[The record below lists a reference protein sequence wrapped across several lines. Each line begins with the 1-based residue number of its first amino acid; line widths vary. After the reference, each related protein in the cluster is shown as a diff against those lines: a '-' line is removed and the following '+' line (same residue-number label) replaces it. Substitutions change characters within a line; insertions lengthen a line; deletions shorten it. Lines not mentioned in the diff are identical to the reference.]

1 MGLAASQARLLSIT
15 SRLSDNELRTQL
27 INNSKMRLATE
38 SSRVSEDYINALNS
52 ATMMM
57 TNYDMNGHEQTQALT
72 FNALTAY
79 SPSNKQYGLVD
90 SNGRILVNGKDGK
103 NFEDSNGDLDTFLAS
118 YGLEYTTSYFNPS
131 TFGDWY
137 DPDTKL
143 VDLQMKNDKGQMEP
157 YASYSPD
164 ELKAMYLGG
173 KVGNETYSSYDSSLM
188 STEYLN
194 YQEKYAEYDTAITD
208 YVNTYW
214 EALGNKVSEEL
225 NMTNPTIPEKTYNDC
240 IEPLKQANT
249 FKDLPSFSGNLT
261 KYIGQLKDLAVLYST
276 DTNFINYFSTTT
288 LNKMGYTIEGSH
300 VWTTVNAPK
309 EAIITSWRNDYPE
322 EMKVGGHVDKDE
334 NIVYDFVITDY
345 AGTPGYIVDFKP
357 VDGQENIDLKFFGA
371 LGRTDNSATDN
382 VAYTVPTG
390 FSNKKSAD
398 IINETIKV
406 SGGGNTFTG
415 MITKIEGDV
424 ATVIYDDDGEYV
436 DDKYA
441 SKTYYVRL
449 GLSTNDSGE
458 TLYSL
463 GNGANVY
470 SDPDCQT
477 KYDDGSHV
485 WDHNAG
491 QSDHER
497 YTSGHWYNLQN
508 FQYTNNAGDLFRVKL
523 SEAPGKNCSSKI
535 EQTVYKAVIGEELN
549 QIASVFEE
557 YFALHVIDNQKLFDI
572 NSAETIMDNC
582 GVTVDLDALRKIVFK
597 YLDSI
602 LDGRDENGDFRNTDF
617 NNLYEELWN
626 KHADKIGDI
635 KWVLAYFKNHSNYQ
649 HLVENNE
656 TFNAVKSVGIMEQLF
671 NTFGEPK
678 MGWIDTDNNNTD
690 GTKKAEWYTNLFNRM
705 KQGYKQ
711 IEPGLASSNEWVQ
724 YALESG
730 LATVVQV
737 DRARNW
743 VGAGYKNIKEI
754 TEVVDDKAVAIAEA
768 EYNKAMQDIENK
780 DKRFDM
786 ELKNIDTEHNALQQ
800 EYETIKSV
808 ISKNVE
814 RTFKIYS

>member
-103 NFEDSNGDLDTFLAS
+103 NFEDSKGDLDTFLAS

-137 DPDTKL
+137 DPDTEL
-143 VDLQMKNDKGQMEP
+143 VDLQMKNDKGQMET

-164 ELKAMYLGG
+164 ELKTMYLGG

-225 NMTNPTIPEKTYNDC
+225 NETNPTIPEKTYNNC
-240 IEPLKQANT
+240 INYGMQAND

-261 KYIGQLKDLAVLYST
+261 TYIGQLKDLAVLYST

-300 VWTTVNAPK
+300 VFTTVNAPK
-309 EAIITSWRNDYPE
+309 YVEIEYRDGNWPKSI
-322 EMKVGGHVDKDE
+322 KVGGSITEDEEGNKVENYDLTIKDE
-334 NIVYDFVITDY
+334 Y
-345 AGTPGYIVDFKP
+345 GTNRGYIVDIVGLGKDCYFS
-357 VDGQENIDLKFFGA
+357 A
-371 LGRTDNSATDN
+371 LGRSDEVEPYSF
-382 VAYTVPTG
+382 VG
-390 FSNKKSAD
+390 SFSNEKLDELKKVENFSV
-398 IINETIKV
+398 K
-406 SGGGNTFTG
+406 SG
-415 MITKIEGDV
+415 
-424 ATVIYDDDGEYV
+424 DGEFGVKLTEISNNIATLLYDEDNNDKTTDDRIFFYV
-436 DDKYA
+436 KVI
-441 SKTYYVRL
+441 T
-449 GLSTNDSGE
+449 STNENGD

-463 GNGANVY
+463 NGTQVY
-470 SDPDCQT
+470 SDSECKTPFL
-477 KYDDGSHV
+477 DGSHV
-485 WDHNAG
+485 WDHNNSNEG
-491 QSDHER
+491 HEK
-497 YTSGHWYNLQN
+497 YTSQHWYHLQN
-508 FQYTNNAGDLFRVKL
+508 FQYTNTNGELIRVEL
-523 SEAPGKNCSSKI
+523 SEAPGKNCSSTI

-572 NSAETIMDNC
+572 NSAETIMKNC
-582 GVTVDLDALRKIVFK
+582 GVTVDLDTLRKIVFK

-602 LDGRDENGDFRNTDF
+602 LDGREENGDFKNTKF

-635 KWVLAYFKNHSNYQ
+635 KWVLAYLKNHSNYQ

-730 LATVVQV
+730 LATVVQI

-743 VGAGYKNIKEI
+743 VGTGYKNIKEI